1 MSSPRTPRL
10 LRSIIHCQRCCCR
23 SHSLWLRISGQ
34 HQDFRNLNFS
44 NQNTKLRVQSQ
55 KIKKKKNYFRLALE
69 KLESILIGHSIIK
82 SKLKTDYLKDLTIL
96 ILFFL
101 VFHRWRLWFHQFFW
115 QHLMPPISNCWS
127 PPSALPCGHS
137 DFADW
142 IDMKDIMQLIA
153 PSHLTHNHLP

>member
-55 KIKKKKNYFRLALE
+55 KIKKKKLLPTCFRETWIDIDRTFNYQIKIENRLFKRSYNPDPVFPGVPPMAPLISSIFLATLDAADF
-69 KLESILIGHSIIK
+69 KL
-82 SKLKTDYLKDLTIL
+82 LKPTI
-96 ILFFL
+96 
-101 VFHRWRLWFHQFFW
+101 
-115 QHLMPPISNCWS
+115 S
-127 PPSALPCGHS
+127 SALRAFRFCGLDRHERHYA
-137 DFADW
+137 ADRTQPF
-142 IDMKDIMQLIA
+142 D
-153 PSHLTHNHLP
+153 T